1 MDMNSDKSISLSQ
14 CCVVLFA
21 LLLAALD
28 IGGYWFVGFFI
39 RLRGMVWQ
47 SGVLM
52 LVSIYT
58 SSVFG
63 WVTLW
68 KLWKLLGNIKAG
80 RVFVDENVRIMRTVS
95 RCCVAAAVISSLS
108 ALYYAP
114 FFVIAMAEGVH
125 GADRAHRP
133 ERLSDRDRH
142 EGRAG
147 LYRLRCRIWR
157 S

>member
-47 SGVLM
+47 SGALM

-58 SSVFG
+58 GSVFG

-95 RCCVAAAVISSLS
+95 RCCVAAAVISALS
-108 ALYYAP
+108 VLYYAP
-114 FFVIAMAEGVH
+114 FFVIAMAAAFMALIV
-125 GADRAHRP
+125 
-133 ERLSDRDRH
+133 
-142 EGRAG
+142 
-147 LYRLRCRIWR
+147 RIVR
-157 S
+157 NVFQTAIGMKDELDYTV

>member
-52 LVSIYT
+52 LVSI
-58 SSVFG
+58 
-63 WVTLW
+63 
-68 KLWKLLGNIKAG
+68 
-80 RVFVDENVRIMRTVS
+80 
-95 RCCVAAAVISSLS
+95 
-108 ALYYAP
+108 
-114 FFVIAMAEGVH
+114 
-125 GADRAHRP
+125 
-133 ERLSDRDRH
+133 
-142 EGRAG
+142 
-147 LYRLRCRIWR
+147 
-157 S
+157 

>member
-95 RCCVAAAVISSLS
+95 RCCVAQCAVLRAVFRDRNGS
-108 ALYYAP
+108 
-114 FFVIAMAEGVH
+114 GVH

>member
-1 MDMNSDKSISLSQ
+1 
-14 CCVVLFA
+14 
-21 LLLAALD
+21 
-28 IGGYWFVGFFI
+28 
-39 RLRGMVWQ
+39 MVWQ

-58 SSVFG
+58 GSVFG

-95 RCCVAAAVISSLS
+95 RCCVAAAVISALS

-114 FFVIAMAEGVH
+114 FFRDRDGGGIH
-125 GADRAHRP
+125 GADR
-133 ERLSDRDRH
+133 EDSQECLSDRDRH

-147 LYRLRCRIWR
+147 LYRLRCRAWK
-157 S
+157 

>member
-63 WVTLW
+63 WVTL
-68 KLWKLLGNIKAG
+68 
-80 RVFVDENVRIMRTVS
+80 
-95 RCCVAAAVISSLS
+95 
-108 ALYYAP
+108 
-114 FFVIAMAEGVH
+114 
-125 GADRAHRP
+125 
-133 ERLSDRDRH
+133 
-142 EGRAG
+142 
-147 LYRLRCRIWR
+147 
-157 S
+157 